1 MEKRIKVVPQLD
13 QVLMP
18 YSRTFKEL
26 KEKQEAGPHHS
37 FCKEKKEKKKERQ
50 TRNILKH
57 RFGGGSIIRGFSFF
71 AKREELRG
79 NIN

>member
-1 MEKRIKVVPQLD
+1 MDKRIKVVPQLD

-37 FCKEKKEKKKERQ
+37 F
-50 TRNILKH
+50 
-57 RFGGGSIIRGFSFF
+57 FF
-71 AKREELRG
+71 AKKRKKDKLE
-79 NIN
+79 IIY